1 MCGTKGSLTIGRAGF
16 QITADRLI
24 PADEQIPRVSF
35 SAAPPREYP
44 MRTDAITDDGYEQ
57 VRDQFVPHV
66 RNFVECIRSRQQPV
80 SDLASAQRTAT
91 ACHLAN
97 VAMRVGRV
105 VRWDATANDVVGD
118 VEASALLTK
127 RYRAPW
133 DRELRAIV
141 EAG

>member
-1 MCGTKGSLTIGRAGF
+1 
-16 QITADRLI
+16 
-24 PADEQIPRVSF
+24 
-35 SAAPPREYP
+35 
-44 MRTDAITDDGYEQ
+44 

-66 RNFVECIRSRQQPV
+66 RDFLACIRSRRSPV

-105 VRWDATANDVVGD
+105 VRWDDSTRDVVGD
-118 VEASALLTK
+118 AEASALLTK
-127 RYRAPW
+127 TYRAPW

-141 EAG
+141 PDA